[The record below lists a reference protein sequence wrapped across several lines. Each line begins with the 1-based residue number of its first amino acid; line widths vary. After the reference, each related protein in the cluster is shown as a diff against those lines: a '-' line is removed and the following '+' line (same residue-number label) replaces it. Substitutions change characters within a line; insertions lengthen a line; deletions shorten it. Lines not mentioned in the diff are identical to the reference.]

1 MPPRAKCSWTSMIRR
16 LTCYRAVK
24 LSTRSA
30 QKTGRLRQC
39 HYGISQN
46 GRKAQ
51 QNGPVAHLTDGNK
64 RETRTISSHHT
75 VIRKAHRLVGQK
87 FDLRY
92 PWAFF
97 PVSPSPVL
105 PLDTEKTDSI

>member
-39 HYGISQN
+39 RILETLYPLQCLL
-46 GRKAQ
+46 AQ
-51 QNGPVAHLTDGNK
+51 AWQHLRLVAHHDVY
-64 RETRTISSHHT
+64 REFAYAHH
-75 VIRKAHRLVGQK
+75 ALH
-87 FDLRY
+87 
-92 PWAFF
+92 PA
-97 PVSPSPVL
+97 PSPPDAGRYTV
-105 PLDTEKTDSI
+105 PSRFRCQSMTVGTVSASAVRVVT